1 MPRLLCFPALPMQR
15 EACWWLASCHESGER
30 VIDTTDWRRWTAT
43 ALDAT
48 AADPQVSSFAD
59 LSLDEWM
66 AAWARKFHADHGRLP
81 APGSRQR
88 AASALRGLLPLLAV
102 RYGSKLWW
110 QHDVWCLRFDPR
122 IPRREHEPR
131 GESSVHWTDGQKKK
145 GGPLDDR
152 SVACTQRVIGNF
164 YRAMHDY
171 KADVAAIVG
180 DDRWLNLTDA
190 HARLYRPGEFFT
202 ERVIKEADERNYISD
217 ADLSKMLACT
227 ELLGM
232 PRSQSMTITCDGR
245 ANEAAGFGQPATMRA
260 WLIQALT
267 GRRASEIL
275 LTDFDP
281 LSPVP
286 GIAPAE
292 VPEGGMVARLRYQQT
307 KVDDAPKT
315 ILVGAD
321 VVEIVREQR
330 EWVRQRRN
338 PGRRAPPSTSA
349 SCQRILPAPGPVLRP
364 GSNSAMPKSAAC
376 AWGSARWKPSATIP
390 PSSAAPAS
398 AAGPATRTPA
408 P

>member
-15 EACWWLASCHESGER
+15 EACWWLASCHESGEP

-43 ALDAT
+43 ALDVT

-267 GRRASEIL
+267 GRRA
-275 LTDFDP
+275 
-281 LSPVP
+281 
-286 GIAPAE
+286 
-292 VPEGGMVARLRYQQT
+292 
-307 KVDDAPKT
+307 
-315 ILVGAD
+315 
-321 VVEIVREQR
+321 
-330 EWVRQRRN
+330 
-338 PGRRAPPSTSA
+338 
-349 SCQRILPAPGPVLRP
+349 
-364 GSNSAMPKSAAC
+364 
-376 AWGSARWKPSATIP
+376 
-390 PSSAAPAS
+390 
-398 AAGPATRTPA
+398 
-408 P
+408 